1 MTQSDELEEL
11 RDRLKD
17 WKSGK
22 KSPTPK
28 ARGGGAGGAGGAF
41 FGEEKGGVEAAEEK
55 AAAAKAEVSK
65 MKAAEGK
72 MRARNEEMEK
82 KLAALEAEKMNSF
95 GNEKKS
101 IICAVM

>member
-28 ARGGGAGGAGGAF
+28 ARGGGAGGAF